1 MCGING
7 INFLDKKL
15 LKGMNHSIKHRGP
28 DDEGLFFNKKVSL
41 GHRRLSIIDLSTN
54 GREPMA
60 YSHKGKKV
68 VLVFNGEIYNFI
80 EIKKELMQKGYS
92 FKNKTDA
99 EVILASYME
108 WGERCVN
115 KFNGMWAF
123 CIYDTSKNILFL
135 SRDRLGK
142 KPLYYYY
149 KNGIFIFSSEIK
161 AILNY
166 KNLAKKINK
175 TAIKFYF
182 SMGFIPSP
190 LSIYEDIYKMEPR
203 QNIIFNLK
211 NRNIE
216 KKYYYCELVKYSP
229 IKNKEKIIKEGR
241 RLLAES
247 TRYRMISDVPIGAF
261 LSGGIDSSSVVGE
274 MVKLT
279 KNENLNTYSVGFQGK
294 YDESKYIKITKD
306 FFKTVHHHHYFKKN
320 DFEKILDKIF
330 NYYDEPFSDIS
341 MFPTFFISEIAKK
354 NISVVLSGDGGD
366 EIFGGYPNHKN
377 SYQIQIIRKILPLS
391 IRKLI
396 IKFVHN
402 QKITNILKKSMIEDE
417 KLFISE
423 GEYFPEE
430 VFRWKKNKWE
440 ECLYY
445 SKGDIIEASIMM
457 DRHFITLPDNFLVKV
472 DRASMANALE
482 VRSPFLDHRFIDFS
496 ESIPSKWKVGL
507 FKNKKIMKK
516 IVKDII
522 PKEILNLRKMGFIPP
537 VNEWLEDIREIKD
550 INKFLYILIEKNII
564 SKDIK
569 EFYEK
574 NIFNKKHPNYKE
586 YVIRLFLLKKWMNN
600 NI

>member
-1 MCGING
+1 
-7 INFLDKKL
+7 
-15 LKGMNHSIKHRGP
+15 
-28 DDEGLFFNKKVSL
+28 
-41 GHRRLSIIDLSTN
+41 
-54 GREPMA
+54 
-60 YSHKGKKV
+60 
-68 VLVFNGEIYNFI
+68 
-80 EIKKELMQKGYS
+80 
-92 FKNKTDA
+92 
-99 EVILASYME
+99 
-108 WGERCVN
+108 
-115 KFNGMWAF
+115 
-123 CIYDTSKNILFL
+123 
-135 SRDRLGK
+135 
-142 KPLYYYY
+142 
-149 KNGIFIFSSEIK
+149 
-161 AILNY
+161 
-166 KNLAKKINK
+166 
-175 TAIKFYF
+175 
-182 SMGFIPSP
+182 
-190 LSIYEDIYKMEPR
+190 
-203 QNIIFNLK
+203 
-211 NRNIE
+211 
-216 KKYYYCELVKYSP
+216 
-229 IKNKEKIIKEGR
+229 
-241 RLLAES
+241 
-247 TRYRMISDVPIGAF
+247 
-261 LSGGIDSSSVVGE
+261 

-330 NYYDEPFSDIS
+330 NYYGEPFSDIS

-354 NISVVLSGDGGD
+354 KISVVLSGDGGD

-377 SYQIQIIRKILPLS
+377 AYQIQIIRKILPPS

-396 IKFVHN
+396 IKSTNN
-402 QKITNILKKSMIEDE
+402 QKITNILKKSMVEDE
-417 KLFISE
+417 RLFIPE

-430 VFRWKKNKWE
+430 VLVWKKNKWE
-440 ECLYY
+440 ECLHY
-445 SKGDIIEASIMM
+445 SDGDIIEASIMM

-482 VRSPFLDHRFIDFS
+482 VRSPFLDYRFINFS
-496 ESIPSKWKVGL
+496 ENIPSKWKVGL

-537 VNEWLEDIREIKD
+537 VNEWLEEIREIKD